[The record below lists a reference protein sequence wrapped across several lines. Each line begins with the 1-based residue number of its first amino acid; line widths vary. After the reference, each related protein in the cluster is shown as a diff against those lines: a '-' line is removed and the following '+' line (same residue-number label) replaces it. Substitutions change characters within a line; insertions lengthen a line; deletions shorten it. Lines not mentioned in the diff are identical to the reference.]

1 MEIKPTVLIVS
12 GLHGVPFGQQQYLL
26 VHGGIVF
33 VLDKIN
39 IMGHTLC
46 VNIVKQALYF
56 LQAVF

>member
-12 GLHGVPFGQQQYLL
+12 GLLGVPFGQQYLS

-33 VLDKIN
+33 VLDKNN
-39 IMGHTLC
+39 IMGHTSC